1 MSLSL
6 DALNKMGAFSG
17 APVKKQITWESEG
30 EEHVIDVY
38 VRRLSYKTAVSDIR
52 SVKGNDDAVAGRI
65 ANCIC
70 DDKGKAVFTPA
81 DITGEA
87 DPKRGPLDHNL
98 TMALLNVIGEVN
110 SLGKQKNSPK

>member
-17 APVKKQITWESEG
+17 APVKKEIIWKSEG
-30 EEHVIDVY
+30 EEHKIDVY
-38 VRRLSYKTAVSDIR
+38 VRRLSYKTAVSDIK
-52 SVKGNDDAVAGRI
+52 SINGSIDAIAGRI

-70 DDKGKAVFTPA
+70 DEKGKAVFTPE

-87 DPKRGPLDHNL
+87 DPQRGPLDHNL
-98 TMALLNVIGEVN
+98 TMSLLTVIGEVN
-110 SLGKQKNSPK
+110 SLGKDKNSPK